1 MYNMKNYY
9 SFWSKRIISDAL
21 KAIKLII
28 GLGLS
33 VGIGFE
39 ISLPIGFMFFG
50 YVLVDTLI
58 DKN

>member
-1 MYNMKNYY
+1 MNNYY
-9 SFWSKRIISDAL
+9 NFWSKRIISDGL

-33 VGIGFE
+33 VGIGSE
-39 ISLPIGFMFFG
+39 ISLPLGFMFFG

-58 DKN
+58 HKN

>member
-1 MYNMKNYY
+1 MNNYY
-9 SFWSKRIISDAL
+9 KFWSNRIISDAL

-50 YVLVDTLI
+50 YILVDSLI